1 MGGSGG
7 KTRKGPADKRIFV
20 SNLPY
25 EMKWQE
31 VKDLFRQEVG
41 EVAYVELFNDES
53 GKPRGAGVMEFPT
66 QEMAKL
72 AIDKMHRFDYKGRKI
87 VVKED
92 FDAERDKFGR
102 IIGRSGGGGG
112 DRGGRDDRRGGH
124 GDMGGGGGHHGG
136 HGGGGHGVDMGNTY
150 GLSPQFLASL
160 NITGPLHTRIFV
172 ANMDYTVDER
182 KLKEVFRLAGR
193 VVGVELQ
200 RDKEGKSR
208 GFAVVVYDH
217 PVEAVQAISMLN
229 NQQLFDRK
237 LSVRFDKVE
246 PDPPRRSDRLPEGL
260 HGVGMGLGVDGQPLH
275 DVRENLPSPADMGN
289 IGAAPN
295 MGPSNAANVGTAAL
309 QAALA
314 TIMGMGGMGGAAG
327 GAGNMGPGAGMGGA
341 GGMGGMSNNGGGMG
355 NMDRGMG
362 APMDRGMGGPMDRG
376 MGGPTAPMDR
386 GIGGPLDRGMGG
398 PSGPMDRGMGGPM
411 DRGMGGP
418 MDRSP
423 MSGPSDRSMGGS
435 MDRGMG
441 GPGPMDRGM
450 SGPMDRGMG
459 GAGSMDRN
467 LDGGMGGMS
476 GSMGGMGGPGSHGA
490 MGPGPSGSGMGGGG
504 GFNSPSNGGWSGG
517 QQGGGGGGGLQA
529 RSDKI
534 VVKGLAES
542 CTWHTLKD
550 RFSHAGDI
558 KFAEMKDRGTGV
570 IRFGSERDAERAVA
584 MMNGQRIDGRT
595 VTVGLY
601 L

>member
-1 MGGSGG
+1 MGGGGG

-102 IIGRSGGGGG
+102 IIGRSGGG

-136 HGGGGHGVDMGNTY
+136 HGGGGPGPDMGNTY

-327 GAGNMGPGAGMGGA
+327 GAGNMGSGMGG
-341 GGMGGMSNNGGGMG
+341 GGMGGMANNGGGGMG

-362 APMDRGMGGPMDRG
+362 APMDRGMGGQSASLDRG
-376 MGGPTAPMDR
+376 M
-386 GIGGPLDRGMGG
+386 GGPLDRGMGG
-398 PSGPMDRGMGGPM
+398 PNGPLDRGMGGPM
-411 DRGMGGP
+411 DRGMGGH
-418 MDRSP
+418 MDRSS

-450 SGPMDRGMG
+450 G
-459 GAGSMDRN
+459 GSMDRGIGGSMDRSLN
-467 LDGGMGGMS
+467 DSGMGGMS
-476 GSMGGMGGPGSHGA
+476 GSIGMGGG
-490 MGPGPSGSGMGGGG
+490 MNPGPSGSGMGGGG

-517 QQGGGGGGGLQA
+517 QQGGGGLQA

-534 VVKGLAES
+534 VVKGLPEN

-584 MMNGQRIDGRT
+584 MMNNQRIDGRL
-595 VTVGLY
+595 VSVGLY